1 MIVKKVP
8 PELMRS
14 TYHQTGV
21 YMEEI
26 LARNM
31 YKDIKNMNREQMK
44 SFLKRIYEDGY
55 KKALEDHPASSFG
68 PDLEKLRNEIS
79 AINGIGEKRLEDI
92 MEVIKRNV

>member
-1 MIVKKVP
+1 
-8 PELMRS
+8 
-14 TYHQTGV
+14 
-21 YMEEI
+21 MEEI

-55 KKALEDHPASSFG
+55 KKALEDYPASSSG
-68 PDLEKLRNEIS
+68 PDLDKLESEIS
-79 AINGIGEKRLEDI
+79 AISGIGEKRLEDI

>member
-1 MIVKKVP
+1 
-8 PELMRS
+8 MRS

-55 KKALEDHPASSFG
+55 KKAL
-68 PDLEKLRNEIS
+68 
-79 AINGIGEKRLEDI
+79 
-92 MEVIKRNV
+92 